1 VKVSCRYLDVV
12 VFELSGSAFRREDRA
27 PVDVFEVPMWK
38 CVSFFR
44 VLAMLVIDPRMPLA
58 VFTAAVDG
66 STGALNLRIHSS
78 RTTPDTWSRISPD
91 PPESACAAIFGCSI
105 PQKV

>member
-1 VKVSCRYLDVV
+1 VQVSCRYLDVV

-27 PVDVFEVPMWK
+27 PVDAFEVPMWK

-58 VFTAAVDG
+58 VLTAAVQTD
-66 STGALNLRIHSS
+66 
-78 RTTPDTWSRISPD
+78 
-91 PPESACAAIFGCSI
+91 
-105 PQKV
+105 